1 MIILN
6 IPIGDMVWAMN
17 SGSPGGQVQ
26 RRYVGTYVDNVRNR
40 KGKMTYPNGDKYTG
54 KKTQMFKWLNER

>member
-1 MIILN
+1 
-6 IPIGDMVWAMN
+6 MVWAMN

-26 RRYVGTYVDNVRNR
+26 RRYVGTYVDNVRNG

-54 KKTQMFKWLNER
+54 KKLQIFKWCREKC